1 VSVGAQTKASGST
14 DSGVADGGGRG
25 ADRGSAAGMLFGR
38 LTVLPVVVA
47 VAWLLVGLP
56 LLLLNRFTPVL
67 MLVVCLPVMAA
78 LVFFA
83 LRMLP
88 AQLEDALPFGRPGPA
103 RTPWWAVL
111 GVVAVAVAFGVNQMI
126 YHSQFIII
134 TRDPASYIQFAA
146 WISHHGSLPIPQ
158 ENGAFGGTN
167 GLLSFNS
174 AAFYEVG
181 RTIVPQFMAGLPM
194 VLAAG
199 FWIGG
204 INTAVAMGPIL
215 GALAVLTFGG
225 LVARLVGAR
234 WAPLA
239 CLALAVALPMQFTSR
254 STYSE
259 PLAAILFLGGLCL
272 VIDCLRAEGIAARVL
287 AALGGL
293 ALGLTFVVRLDG
305 ASDILPVIPYCG
317 LLVWR
322 RRPQAW
328 PMIGGFAIGVA
339 YGIVDGV
346 VLSMPYLQV
355 NWTSVKPL
363 MIISIVVAAATILI
377 TAAAVIIRRAL
388 SARTTRPPWLRL
400 PRWLGEQWLGEQWL
414 GKQWLGKQWL
424 GTPGKWL
431 PTVAGALPI
440 LAVIA
445 LAVRPY
451 VQVVRA
457 AGTPGFESTIAADQ
471 LAAGQ
476 PIDPGRLYYEI
487 SIDWVFWYIGVP
499 AVIFGAI
506 GAAILVRRA
515 LRGGLPAWTLPLLVF
530 SWAIVSTLYRPAI
543 APDQP
548 WASRRLVPAVLP
560 GFILLAVWAVSWL
573 SGWLR
578 EHQIARV
585 ARGAAMACCGAAL
598 VLPATITTFGLH
610 VEQGGPVGV
619 RLTADGLAMKRTYQD
634 EILTVDRLCAA
645 LPAKASVI
653 FLINGGS
660 RAGNELVEV
669 VRGMCNRPAAIWA
682 TSDVRPV
689 ANLIKGIERAG
700 RQPVLMAGYANIL
713 KRWGGPI
720 RHIVSLQTQEDGGT
734 LTSPPTGTQPFNL
747 SVWMSQPRR

>member
-1 VSVGAQTKASGST
+1 MSVGAQTKASGSP

-25 ADRGSAAGMLFGR
+25 VDRGRAAGMVFGR
-38 LTVLPVVVA
+38 LSVLPVLVA

-56 LLLLNRFTPVL
+56 LLLLNCFTPVL
-67 MLVVCLPVMAA
+67 MVLVSLPVMAV
-78 LVFFA
+78 LVFFG
-83 LRMLP
+83 LRLLP
-88 AQLEDALPFGRPGPA
+88 AEREDAVPFARPGRA
-103 RTPWWAVL
+103 GTPWWAVL
-111 GVVAVAVAFGVNQMI
+111 GVIAVAVAFGVDQMI

-134 TRDPASYIQFAA
+134 NRDPASYIQFAA

-158 ENGAFGGTN
+158 DNRAFGGTN
-167 GLLSFNS
+167 SVLSFNS
-174 AAFYEVG
+174 PAFYEVG

-204 INTAVAMGPIL
+204 VNAAVAMGPIL

-239 CLALAVALPMQFTSR
+239 CLVLALALPMQFTSR

-287 AALGGL
+287 AALAGL

-322 RRPQAW
+322 KRPQAW
-328 PMIGGFAIGVA
+328 PLIGGFALGVA
-339 YGIVDGV
+339 YGTVDGV
-346 VLSMPYLQV
+346 VLSLPYLQV

-363 MIISIVVAAATILI
+363 MIISIAVTVATILI
-377 TAAAVIIRRAL
+377 TAAAMIIPKVRAAGNKGPRQPRARR
-388 SARTTRPPWLRL
+388 WLR
-400 PRWLGEQWLGEQWL
+400 PQWLGSQWRGQL
-414 GKQWLGKQWL
+414 RN
-424 GTPGKWL
+424 WL
-431 PTVAGALPI
+431 PTAAAALPI
-440 LAVIA
+440 LVVIGF
-445 LAVRPY
+445 AVRPY
-451 VQVVRA
+451 VQVVRV
-457 AGTPGFESTIAADQ
+457 AGTSAFESTIAAYQ
-471 LAAGQ
+471 LQAGNA
-476 PIDPGRLYYEI
+476 IDPARLYYEI
-487 SIDWVFWYIGVP
+487 SIDWVYWYIGVP

-515 LRGGLPAWTLPLLVF
+515 FRGGIPVWTLPLLVF
-530 SWAIVSTLYRPAI
+530 SWAIVTTLYRPAI
-543 APDQP
+543 TPDQP

-578 EHQIARV
+578 ERQIARV
-585 ARGAAMACCGAAL
+585 ARGAVLACCAAAL

-610 VEQGGPVGV
+610 VDRGGPVGI
-619 RLTADGLAMKRTYQD
+619 RLTADGLATKRTYQG

-645 LPAKASVI
+645 LPAKATVI
-653 FLINGGS
+653 FLINGGTH
-660 RAGNELVEV
+660 APNELVEV
-669 VRGMCNRPAAIWA
+669 VRGMCNRPAAIWLS
-682 TSDVRPV
+682 SDLRPIR
-689 ANLIKGIERAG
+689 NLVNGIYRAG
-700 RQPVLMAGYANIL
+700 RQPVLLAGFSNIIQPF
-713 KRWGGPI
+713 GGPL
-720 RHIVSLQTQEDGGT
+720 RHIIWLRTQQDGSV
-734 LTSPPTGTQPFNL
+734 LTTPPTDTAPLNMT
-747 SVWMSQPRR
+747 VWMSEPPR

>member
-1 VSVGAQTKASGST
+1 MSVGAQTKASGSP

-25 ADRGSAAGMLFGR
+25 LDLGKAAGMLFGR
-38 LTVLPVVVA
+38 LSVLPVLVA

-56 LLLLNRFTPVL
+56 LLLLGVFTPAL
-67 MLVVCLPVMAA
+67 MLAISLPVMAV
-78 LVFFA
+78 LVYFG
-83 LRMLP
+83 LRLLP
-88 AQLEDALPFGRPGPA
+88 VGLEEAPPFGRSGPA

-158 ENGAFGGTN
+158 DNRAFGGTD
-167 GLLSFNS
+167 GYLSFNS
-174 AAFYEVG
+174 PAFYQVG
-181 RTIVPQFMAGLPM
+181 RTVVPQFMAGLPM

-204 INTAVAMGPIL
+204 VNAAVAMGPIL

-239 CLALAVALPMQFTSR
+239 CLVLALALPMQFTSR

-272 VIDCLRAEGIAARVL
+272 VIDCLRAEGVAARIL
-287 AALGGL
+287 AAVAGL

-328 PMIGGFAIGVA
+328 PMIGGFVLGVV

-346 VLSMPYLQV
+346 VLSMPYLQE

-363 MIISIVVAAATILI
+363 IEISIAVTVATILVTAI
-377 TAAAVIIRRAL
+377 ATIAGQVAGGKPSAPQWLRARGRNWLTTAAA
-388 SARTTRPPWLRL
+388 
-400 PRWLGEQWLGEQWL
+400 
-414 GKQWLGKQWL
+414 
-424 GTPGKWL
+424 
-431 PTVAGALPI
+431 ALPI

-445 LAVRPY
+445 FTVRPY

-457 AGTPGFESTIAADQ
+457 TGTSAFEATIAGYQ

-487 SIDWVFWYIGVP
+487 SMDWVFWYIGVP

-506 GAAILVRRA
+506 GAAILLRRA
-515 LRGGLPAWTLPLLVF
+515 LRGGIPVWTLPLLVF

-543 APDQP
+543 TPDQP

-560 GFILLAVWAVSWL
+560 GFILLAVWAVSWG

-578 EHQIARV
+578 KRQIAPV
-585 ARGAAMACCGAAL
+585 VRGAVVAICAAAL

-610 VEQGGPVGV
+610 VERGGPVGV
-619 RLTADGLAMKRTYQD
+619 RLTADGLAMKRTYQG

-645 LPAKASVI
+645 LPAKSSVI
-653 FLINGGS
+653 FIINGGS
-660 RAGNELVEV
+660 KAGNELAEV
-669 VRGMCNRPAAIWA
+669 VRGMCDKPSAIWL
-682 TSDVRPV
+682 SSNLHPVR
-689 ANLIKGIERAG
+689 ALIKGVYRAG
-700 RQPVLMAGYANIL
+700 RRPVLMAGFANIL
-713 KRWGGPI
+713 KPFGGPL
-720 RHIVSLQTQEDGGT
+720 RHIVWLRTQEDGSV
-734 LTSPPTGTQPFNL
+734 LTTPPTDTQPFNL
-747 SVWMSQPRR
+747 SVWMSEPPR

>member
-1 VSVGAQTKASGST
+1 MSVGAQTKASGSP

-25 ADRGSAAGMLFGR
+25 VDRSRAAGMLFGR
-38 LTVLPVVVA
+38 LSVLPVLVGVS
-47 VAWLLVGLP
+47 WLLVGLP
-56 LLLLNRFTPVL
+56 LLLLGSFTPAL
-67 MLVVCLPVMAA
+67 MLVVSLPVMAV
-78 LVFFA
+78 LVFFG
-83 LRMLP
+83 LRLLP
-88 AQLEDALPFGRPGPA
+88 AQLDDALPFGRPGRA
-103 RTPWWAVL
+103 ATPWWSVL
-111 GVVAVAVAFGVNQMI
+111 AVVAVAVAFGVDQMI

-158 ENGAFGGTN
+158 DNGAFSGTN
-167 GLLSFNS
+167 SVLSFNS
-174 AAFYEVG
+174 PAFYEVG

-204 INTAVAMGPIL
+204 VNTAVAMGPIL

-239 CLALAVALPMQFTSR
+239 ALVLALALPVQFTSR

-272 VIDCLRAEGIAARVL
+272 VIDCLRAEGTAARVL
-287 AALGGL
+287 AAIGGL

-317 LLVWR
+317 LLIWR

-328 PMIGGFAIGVA
+328 PMIAGFALGVT

-346 VLSMPYLQV
+346 VLSMPYLQE

-363 MIISIVVAAATILI
+363 MLISIAVTAATIVI
-377 TAAAVIIRRAL
+377 TAAALIIRWAL
-388 SARTTRPPWLRL
+388 GAKQDGSPRLRVPQWVGVPPWLRGPL
-400 PRWLGEQWLGEQWL
+400 N
-414 GKQWLGKQWL
+414 
-424 GTPGKWL
+424 WL
-431 PTVAGALPI
+431 PAAAAFVPI
-440 LAVIA
+440 LVVIG

-451 VQVVRA
+451 LQVVRA
-457 AGTPGFESTIAADQ
+457 TSPSAFESTIASYQ

-476 PIDPGRLYYEI
+476 PIDPGRLYYE
-487 SIDWVFWYIGVP
+487 SSMDWVFWYIGVP

-506 GAAILVRRA
+506 AAAIVLRRA
-515 LRGGLPAWTLPLLVF
+515 LRGGIPVWTLPLLVF
-530 SWAIVSTLYRPAI
+530 GWAIFSTLYRPAI
-543 APDQP
+543 TPDQP

-560 GFILLAVWAVSWL
+560 GFLLLAVWAVSWL

-578 EHQIARV
+578 ERKIGLV
-585 ARGAAMACCGAAL
+585 ARGAVVACCAAAL

-610 VEQGGPVGV
+610 VGRGGPVGV
-619 RLTADGLAMKRTYQD
+619 RLTADGLAMKRTYQG

-645 LPAKASVI
+645 LPAKSSVI
-653 FLINGGS
+653 FIINGGS
-660 RAGNELVEV
+660 KAGNELAEV
-669 VRGMCNRPAAIWA
+669 VRGMCNRPSAIWLS
-682 TSDVRPV
+682 SDLKPIRG
-689 ANLIKGIERAG
+689 LIASIYQVG
-700 RQPVLMAGYANIL
+700 RRPVLMAGYANVI
-713 KRWGGPI
+713 KRYGGTL
-720 RHIVSLQTQEDGGT
+720 RHIVWLRTQQDGSV
-734 LTSPPTGTQPFNL
+734 LTSPPTDTQPFNL
-747 SVWMSQPRR
+747 SVWMSEPPR

>member
-1 VSVGAQTKASGST
+1 MSVGAQTKASGSP

-25 ADRGSAAGMLFGR
+25 VDRGSAAGMLFGR
-38 LTVLPVVVA
+38 LSVLPVVVA

-56 LLLLNRFTPVL
+56 LLLLDRFTPVL

-78 LVFFA
+78 LVFFG
-83 LRMLP
+83 LRLLP
-88 AQLEDALPFGRPGPA
+88 PQLEGALPFGRPGPA

-111 GVVAVAVAFGVNQMI
+111 GVIAVAVAFGVNQMI

-146 WISHHGSLPIPQ
+146 WIAHHGSLPIPQ

-167 GLLSFNS
+167 SLLSFNS
-174 AAFYEVG
+174 PAFYEVG

-204 INTAVAMGPIL
+204 VNAAVAMGPIL

-239 CLALAVALPMQFTSR
+239 CLVLALALPMQFTSR

-322 RRPQAW
+322 KRPQAW
-328 PMIGGFAIGVA
+328 PMIGGFALGVA

-346 VLSMPYLQV
+346 VLSLPYLQV
-355 NWTSVKPL
+355 NWSSVKPL
-363 MIISIVVAAATILI
+363 MIISIAVAAATILI
-377 TAAAVIIRRAL
+377 TAAAVMARRVL
-388 SARTTRPPWLRL
+388 SARTSPPQWPRPLQWLRA
-400 PRWLGEQWLGEQWL
+400 QWLGR
-414 GKQWLGKQWL
+414 
-424 GTPGKWL
+424 PGKWL

-457 AGTPGFESTIAADQ
+457 AGTPAFESTIAADQ

-499 AVIFGAI
+499 AVIFAAI

-515 LRGGLPAWTLPLLVF
+515 IRGGIPAWTLPLLVF
-530 SWAIVSTLYRPAI
+530 SWAIVSTLFRPAI
-543 APDQP
+543 TPDQP

-560 GFILLAVWAVSWL
+560 GFILLAVWAASWL

-585 ARGAAMACCGAAL
+585 ARGAVVACCAAAL
-598 VLPATITTFGLH
+598 VLPATVTTFGLH

-619 RLTADGLAMKRTYQD
+619 RLTADGLAMKRTYQG

-653 FLINGGS
+653 FLIGGGS

-669 VRGMCNRPAAIWA
+669 VRGMCNRPAAIWL
-682 TSDVRPV
+682 SSNMRPV
-689 ANLIKGIERAG
+689 PNLIKGIERAG
-700 RQPVLMAGYANIL
+700 RRPVLMAGYANIL
-713 KRWGGPI
+713 KRWGGPL
-720 RHIVSLQTQEDGGT
+720 RHIVWLRTQEDGST

-747 SVWMSQPRR
+747 TLWMSEPPR